1 MSKRARASRES
12 SIRGRAAPKLT
23 YKVVAGVG
31 SMGLLER
38 NPRLFSVCRLEVTLS
53 SCHVGLPNIAICFI
67 KAKREK
73 FPARQ
78 K

>member
-1 MSKRARASRES
+1 VSKRARASRES
-12 SIRGRAAPKLT
+12 STRGGAASKLI

-31 SMGLLER
+31 SMGLLEGY
-38 NPRLFSVCRLEVTLS
+38 PQLFSVCRLEVTLS

-67 KAKREK
+67 KAKKEN
-73 FPARQ
+73 FPERR